1 MAKRKNGERDIK
13 SVVQE
18 FIASNRLD
26 KGLDQVSVAQAWES
40 VMGAPIVKYTTG
52 VVLDRDTLYVSL
64 SSSVLR
70 EELSYGKLKII
81 DLLNGKMQKEVV
93 RKLVLR

>member
-13 SVVQE
+13 SVLQE

-26 KGLDQVSVAQAWES
+26 KGLDQVSVSQAWES

-64 SSSVLR
+64 SSSGLR

>member
-1 MAKRKNGERDIK
+1 MAKRNTEERDIK
-13 SVVQE
+13 SVLQE
-18 FIASNRLD
+18 FIKTNRLD
-26 KGLDQVSVAQAWES
+26 QGLDQVSVTQAWES
-40 VMGAPIVKYTTG
+40 VMGPPIVKYTTA
-52 VVLDRDTLYVSL
+52 VVLDRNTLYVSL

-81 DLLNGKMQKEVV
+81 DLLNRNMQKEVV

>member
-1 MAKRKNGERDIK
+1 MAKRQNGERDIK

-18 FIASNRLD
+18 FIKSNRLNQ
-26 KGLDQVSVAQAWES
+26 GLDQVSVTQAWES
-40 VMGAPIVKYTTG
+40 VMGPPIVKYTTG

>member
-1 MAKRKNGERDIK
+1 MAKRNTDERPIK
-13 SVVQE
+13 SVLQE
-18 FIASNRLD
+18 WITVNRLD

-40 VMGAPIVKYTTG
+40 VMGPPIVKYTTS

-70 EELSYGKLKII
+70 EELSYGRLKII
-81 DLLNGKMQKEVV
+81 DLLNAKMQKQVV
-93 RKLVLR
+93 KKLVLR